1 MHTII
6 ITLQPVTVNRMR
18 EERAEASRAESV
30 SALLHA
36 DPHVL
41 RAIPASAARAPA
53 SARGLHTTHY
63 TAISV
68 AKHKQHNS
76 FISSCEQKR
85 LFTDCV
91 ARLFLQTL
99 VGVDK
104 TVFSRRAV
112 SLCCVSDAE

>member
-1 MHTII
+1 MLSWSCRHVSTRLTQTNYHIRKDCMHTII

-53 SARGLHTTHY
+53 SARGLHTTH
-63 TAISV
+63 
-68 AKHKQHNS
+68 
-76 FISSCEQKR
+76 
-85 LFTDCV
+85 
-91 ARLFLQTL
+91 
-99 VGVDK
+99 
-104 TVFSRRAV
+104 
-112 SLCCVSDAE
+112 